1 MLISRPH
8 LLKQIVPFYDDGLVK
23 VITGMRRTGKSSL
36 LRLIAE
42 DKKRRGGLPENAFL
56 FLNFELLTLS
66 DLTDYQTLYAYIRKA
81 IDRSPARLTVF
92 LDEIQNVPNWELCV
106 NSLRSENRCDIYV
119 TGSNSKLLSGELATH
134 LAGRFVRFRV
144 FPFTFAEFCE
154 ARQAHR
160 ARQTDQAIDRTTL
173 WNEYLLVGGMPGI
186 TAYEDTA
193 SAHLY
198 LRDIFESIVLKDIA
212 QRRNIRQT
220 HRLEMLFR
228 YLTEQIGHR
237 ISPKAIEQFLKSEK
251 TSLSRDTILEYI
263 DAGCEAFAFDKLTC
277 ADIKGK
283 ELLRFQSKVFAAD
296 HGFREALFPQSNL
309 RDIDQVLENILCTHL
324 MSHGWT
330 LSIGQADGRE
340 VDFVAERNGEKRY
353 FQVCY
358 LLASPE
364 TEKREFSPL
373 YQIQD
378 NWPKYV
384 LSLDPILRPR
394 DGIAHENLV
403 SFLLQDT

>member
-66 DLTDYQTLYAYIRKA
+66 DLTDYQTLHAYIRKA

-144 FPFTFAEFCE
+144 FPFTFAEFCQ

-237 ISPKAIEQFLKSEK
+237 ISPKAI
-251 TSLSRDTILEYI
+251 
-263 DAGCEAFAFDKLTC
+263 
-277 ADIKGK
+277 
-283 ELLRFQSKVFAAD
+283 
-296 HGFREALFPQSNL
+296 
-309 RDIDQVLENILCTHL
+309 
-324 MSHGWT
+324 
-330 LSIGQADGRE
+330 
-340 VDFVAERNGEKRY
+340 
-353 FQVCY
+353 
-358 LLASPE
+358 
-364 TEKREFSPL
+364 
-373 YQIQD
+373 
-378 NWPKYV
+378 
-384 LSLDPILRPR
+384 
-394 DGIAHENLV
+394 
-403 SFLLQDT
+403 